1 VHDALYLKN
10 SNKLKQEIIKAMK
23 AHRFAG
29 IINDPTVKDGT
40 TKIFDRSVGN
50 KDFQLY
56 LYNMPESLG

>member
-1 VHDALYLKN
+1 
-10 SNKLKQEIIKAMK
+10 MK

-56 LYNMPESLG
+56 LYNMPESLGWLSGFKFRWAAGY